1 MRSHHLFLIPLK
13 LFDKKGS
20 SLVITYF
27 VIVVLSAFGAAF
39 AIMSA
44 NEASVAER
52 QRKMAQAFAIAE
64 AGIERAIYD
73 LRQDFLNDS
82 TDPSFLD
89 GTIDSFTIGP
99 DTSNFYTIPY
109 ASSVTSLGAG
119 SFTVQL
125 KNITGS
131 KEEVW
136 VESTGTVGGTS
147 QTLQAYIKMV
157 SVSPWANAIF
167 AGAGASGAAVNGN
180 VNIRG
185 SVHILG
191 SGLDPTD
198 FAVDLGGTAELVGNN
213 FSGLAAGL
221 AAKVPAL
228 PTTVFGGET
237 VSTLNAKLRVKKGVV
252 GISGSSSVGESNV
265 TGNSVKE
272 TIDASYATNG
282 FGGTQGTNRVYSDNG
297 WSNGYDL
304 GDTVAFPNLSDPYGA
319 YSSYQAY
326 LQANA
331 LVISDAGSLNT
342 LANMTPN
349 SNFTFSSANGSIS
362 MDGSGSMAISGIVYI
377 DGGSLNIN
385 VDGSDKTVTY
395 SGKGSILST
404 GNVGINVNLVTNGNN
419 SFPSNIIGIM
429 TPGTITFNEANIDV
443 MGVFYAQ
450 TQITSQKQTDIVGTF
465 VSNYFDMG
473 TNVPSIFQVP
483 AVVNSLP
490 PGLIGQS
497 GNWVTKVVSWQRL

>member
-1 MRSHHLFLIPLK
+1 MILFRSFLILRK
-13 LFDKKGS
+13 LGDKKGS
-20 SLVITYF
+20 ALIVAYF
-27 VIVVLSAFGAAF
+27 VIVALSAFGAAF

-44 NEASVAER
+44 NEVSVVER
-52 QRKMAQAFAIAE
+52 QRKMSQAFAIAE

-82 TDPSFLD
+82 TGPSFSD
-89 GTIDSFTIGP
+89 GAINTFTIGP

-109 ASSVTSLGAG
+109 VSSVTSLGAG
-119 SFTVQL
+119 SFSVQL
-125 KNITGS
+125 KNVAGS
-131 KEEVW
+131 NDQVW
-136 VESTGTVGGTS
+136 IQSTGTVGGIN

-191 SGLDPTD
+191 NGLDPSD

-213 FSGLAAGL
+213 YSGLAAGL

-237 VSTLNAKLRVKKGVV
+237 VSTLDAKLRVKKGVV
-252 GISGSSSVGESNV
+252 GVSGSSSVGETNV
-265 TGNSVKE
+265 AGNAVKE
-272 TIDASYATNG
+272 TIDAAYVTNG
-282 FGGTQGTNRVYSDNG
+282 FGGTEGINHVYSDNG

-304 GDTVAFPNLSDPYGA
+304 GDTVVFPNLSDPYGGYA
-319 YSSYQAY
+319 SYQAY

-331 LVISDAGSLNT
+331 LVVSNPADLST

-349 SNFTFSSANGSIS
+349 SNFSFSDAKGSIA
-362 MDGSGSMAISGIVYI
+362 MDGSGNLTISGIVYI

-385 VDGSDKTVTY
+385 VDGSDKTITY
-395 SGKGSILST
+395 TGSGSVLST
-404 GNVGINVNLVTNGNN
+404 GNVGINVNLVTSGNN
-419 SFPSNIIGIM
+419 SFPSNIIGVM

-450 TQITSQKQTDIVGTF
+450 TQITSQKQTDVVGTF

-473 TNVPSIFQVP
+473 TNVPSIFQIPEVI
-483 AVVNSLP
+483 NHLP

-497 GNWVTKVVSWQRL
+497 GSWVTKVVSWQRL